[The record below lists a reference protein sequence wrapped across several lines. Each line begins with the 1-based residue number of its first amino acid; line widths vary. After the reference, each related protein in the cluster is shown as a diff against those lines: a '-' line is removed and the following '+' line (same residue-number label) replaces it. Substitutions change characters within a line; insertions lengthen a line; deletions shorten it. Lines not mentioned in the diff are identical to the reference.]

1 MSNNKNEKYIVT
13 ELKAPPASPE
23 AVARYAQF
31 AKRILWLD
39 DNVVPGAFQM
49 NCSWYLRPAPGITEP
64 HTHEYDEIIGFF
76 GSDSDDPNNLYG
88 EVEMW
93 LEDEQYFLTQTCMIF
108 VPAGMPHCPLILR
121 RVERPIFHFTTVNG
135 GQYRVIKDN

>member
-1 MSNNKNEKYIVT
+1 MSENKNEKYIVT
-13 ELKAPPASPE
+13 ELKTPPTSPE
-23 AVARYAQF
+23 AAARYAQF

-93 LEDEQYFLTQTCMIF
+93 LEDEQYFLTQSCMIF

-121 RVERPIFHFTTVNG
+121 RVERPIFHYTTVNG
-135 GQYRVIKDN
+135 GQYRVIKDS